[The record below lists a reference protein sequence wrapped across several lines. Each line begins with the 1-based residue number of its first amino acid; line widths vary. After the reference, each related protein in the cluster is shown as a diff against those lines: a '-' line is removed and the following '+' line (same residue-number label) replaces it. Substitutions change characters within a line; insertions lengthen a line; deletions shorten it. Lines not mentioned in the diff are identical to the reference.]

1 MIETTVLAA
10 VGGEDIEGIQLLL
23 PAFYD
28 LLFGGLSFVILL
40 VLFWKFALPRAQ
52 QVLDKRT
59 DSIQGGIARAE
70 QQEQEEAAQ
79 LLSQYREQLAGARNE
94 AAKIRTQ
101 AQSERDE
108 IVTQAKTEASSAAE
122 QIKIQATTALEA
134 ERGLVVTNL
143 RKEVGDLALALAEK
157 VLGESL
163 KDDAKAKAVVE
174 RFIADIE
181 KSAGKK

>member
-70 QQEQEEAAQ
+70 QQEQEAAQ

-134 ERGLVVTNL
+134 ERGRVVTNL

>member
-70 QQEQEEAAQ
+70 QQEQEAAQ
-79 LLSQYREQLAGARNE
+79 LLSQYREQLAGA
-94 AAKIRTQ
+94 
-101 AQSERDE
+101 
-108 IVTQAKTEASSAAE
+108 IVT
-122 QIKIQATTALEA
+122 
-134 ERGLVVTNL
+134 
-143 RKEVGDLALALAEK
+143 
-157 VLGESL
+157 
-163 KDDAKAKAVVE
+163 
-174 RFIADIE
+174 
-181 KSAGKK
+181 KSAYVVHAVFCCLFCFAA

>member
-40 VLFWKFALPRAQ
+40 VLFWKYALPRAAQ
-52 QVLDKRT
+52 ALEKRT
-59 DSIQGGIARAE
+59 DSIQGGIARAQ
-70 QQEQEEAAQ
+70 QQEQEAAQ
-79 LLSQYREQLAGARNE
+79 LLSQYREQLADARNE
-94 AAKIRTQ
+94 AAKIRLQ
-101 AQSERDE
+101 AQAERDE
-108 IVTQAKTEASSAAE
+108 IVTQAKSEAVGAAE
-122 QIKIQATTALEA
+122 QIKQQATTALEA
-134 ERGLVVTNL
+134 ERGRVVTDL
-143 RKEVGDLALALAEK
+143 RKEVGDLALVLAEK

-174 RFIADIE
+174 RFIADLE
-181 KSAGKK
+181 QSAGKN